1 MSAAGLPVALD
12 LTPLLTTRTGIARS
26 VDEMVKALDA
36 LDDGPRI
43 VPYALG
49 ARSRSLAGAP
59 PGTRFVPVPTR
70 ALMQAWS
77 HSDVPKLDRWVGD
90 VRVVHATN
98 FLVAPSRRPTLVT
111 VHDCSFALFPETVN
125 AVVARFGTILR
136 RAVRRGVVVH
146 VTTEHVAG
154 EVEELYGPGLRSRG
168 QLEVVPFAVPE
179 LGPPATMPAA
189 LRAQVGSGPYV
200 VAIGTLEKRKNL
212 AALVRAFGAVAAG
225 LPDVRLV
232 LAGPDGSARAEVDAA
247 VAALPAAVR
256 DRVVLVGRVDDD
268 GRRALLEEA
277 TLLAYPSLYEGFG
290 FPVLEAMTLGV
301 PVLAADIGALAEVAG
316 DAAALVDPRDA
327 DALAGGLEALLTDA
341 GRREALVERGRER
354 VTRFSWERTARGL
367 ASAYARLAG

>member
-1 MSAAGLPVALD
+1 VSTTGLPVAVD

-26 VDEMVKALDA
+26 VDELVKGLTALP
-36 LDDGPRI
+36 DGPRI

-49 ARSRSLAGAP
+49 ARSRQLSGAP
-59 PGTRFVPVPTR
+59 ADTRFVTIPTQ
-70 ALMQAWS
+70 ALLRAWS
-77 HSDVPKLDRWVGD
+77 YTDLPKIDRWVGD

-98 FLVAPSRRPTLVT
+98 FLVPPSRRPTLVT

-154 EVEELYGPGLRSRG
+154 EVEQLYGPGLRERG

-189 LRAQVGSGPYV
+189 LRGRVGEAPYV
-200 VAIGTLEKRKNL
+200 LALGTLEKRKNL
-212 AALVRAFGAVAAG
+212 AALVTAFGAGAAAQ
-225 LPDVRLV
+225 PDVRLV
-232 LAGPDGSARAEVDAA
+232 LAGPDGSARADVDAA
-247 VAALPAAVR
+247 VAALAPAVR
-256 DRVVLVGRVDDD
+256 GRVVLVGPVDDH
-268 GRRALLEEA
+268 GRRALMEEA

-301 PVLAADIGALAEVAG
+301 PVLASDIGALAEVAG
-316 DAAALVDPRDA
+316 DAAALVDPRDP
-327 DALAGGLEALLTDA
+327 DALAGALQALLTDT
-341 GRREALVERGRER
+341 GRRRALVERGRER
-354 VTRFSWERTARGL
+354 VRRYSWERTARGL
-367 ASAYARLAG
+367 AAAYARLAG

>member
-1 MSAAGLPVALD
+1 MSAAGLSVALD

-26 VDEMVKALDA
+26 VDEMSKALSA
-36 LDDGPRI
+36 LDGGPRL

-77 HSDVPKLDRWVGD
+77 YVDAPKLDRWVGE
-90 VRVVHATN
+90 VSVVHATN

-125 AVVARFGTILR
+125 AVVARFGPILR

-154 EVEELYGPGLRSRG
+154 EVEELFGPGLRAGG

-179 LGPPATMPAA
+179 LGPPATMPSD
-189 LRAQVGSGPYV
+189 LRTRVGSAPYV

-212 AALVRAFGAVAAG
+212 AALVTAFGAVAQR

-232 LAGPDGSARAEVDAA
+232 LAGPDGSARADVDAA

-256 DRVVLVGRVDDD
+256 DRVVLVGPVDDA

-277 TLLAYPSLYEGFG
+277 VLLAYPSLYEGFG
-290 FPVLEAMTLGV
+290 FPMLEAMTLGV

-316 DAAALVDPRDA
+316 DAAALVDARDP
-327 DALAGGLEALLTDA
+327 DALAGALETLLTDQE
-341 GRREALVERGRER
+341 RRDALVVRGAARAQG
-354 VTRFSWERTARGL
+354 FSWERTAKGL
-367 ASAYARLAG
+367 AATYARLAG